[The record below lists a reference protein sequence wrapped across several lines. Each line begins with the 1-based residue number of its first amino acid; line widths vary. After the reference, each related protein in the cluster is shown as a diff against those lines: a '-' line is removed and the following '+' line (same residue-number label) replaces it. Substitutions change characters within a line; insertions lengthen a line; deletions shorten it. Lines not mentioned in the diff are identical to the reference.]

1 MGLIE
6 HSNMV
11 DITELAT
18 AAQEAVDIVTEP
30 EEHEEDDVADARE
43 LLEILAK
50 FVGEF
55 GESGDLEEPDT
66 IVDALN
72 TISSDEEY
80 MISVDHFTDYCKE
93 LVSDL
98 GYLPDN
104 LPAFIESNIDWDGVA
119 DDLKADYSTVTL
131 DGEEY
136 LHRDS

>member
-6 HSNMV
+6 HSDMV

-30 EEHEEDDVADARE
+30 EEHEEDDVLDARE

-50 FVGEF
+50 FCGEF
-55 GESGDLEEPDT
+55 SQDANLEEPDS

-72 TISSDEEY
+72 TISRDEEY
-80 MISVDHFTDYCKE
+80 MISVDHFTDYCKG

-98 GYLPDN
+98 GYLPSE
-104 LPAFIESNIDWDGVA
+104 LPAFIESNINWDGVA

-131 DGEEY
+131 DGEDY

>member
-6 HSNMV
+6 HSDMV

-30 EEHEEDDVADARE
+30 EEHEEDEVLDARE
-43 LLEILAK
+43 LLDILYQ
-50 FVGEF
+50 FSNQF
-55 GESGDLEEPDT
+55 GVSVDREDPDT

-72 TISSDEEY
+72 TISRDEEY
-80 MISVDHFTDYCKE
+80 MIAEDHFTDYCKE

-98 GYLPDN
+98 GYLPDD
-104 LPAFIESNIDWDGVA
+104 LPSFIESNINWDGVA
-119 DDLKADYSTVTL
+119 SDLKADYSTVTL
-131 DGEEY
+131 DGEDY